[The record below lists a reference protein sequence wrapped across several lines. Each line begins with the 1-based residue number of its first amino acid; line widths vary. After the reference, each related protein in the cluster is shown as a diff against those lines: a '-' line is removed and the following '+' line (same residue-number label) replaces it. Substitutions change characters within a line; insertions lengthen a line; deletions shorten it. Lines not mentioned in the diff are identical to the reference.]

1 LSEEEVTRFLEA
13 ARADDRVCAERVAA
27 AKTIGKGSKGAQ
39 WSQRARSQRVPQA
52 ALWQAFVETAARY
65 GELTRIAWHDID
77 FERRVLVLR
86 AENTK
91 SGRERMIPLRDALV
105 VELLALRAAHAGV
118 LARVPSKHDR
128 VFLTPEGR
136 SWPAYTTNTMR
147 IFDRLLEAAGIDR
160 VDASGL
166 KLDIHALRHSFA
178 SRLSRTNAGLVQ
190 AQRLLGH
197 SDPKLTAQIY
207 THLDVED
214 LRSAI
219 DGLGPRPKQAAD
231 ESAA

>member
-1 LSEEEVTRFLEA
+1 M
-13 ARADDRVCAERVAA
+13 
-27 AKTIGKGSKGAQ
+27 
-39 WSQRARSQRVPQA
+39 PQA
-52 ALWQAFVETAARY
+52 ALWQTFVETGARY

-77 FERRVLVLR
+77 FDRRVMVLR

-105 VELLALRAAHAGV
+105 VELVALRAAHAGV

-136 SWPAYTTNTMR
+136 PWPVYTTNTMR

-160 VDASGL
+160 VDASGR

-178 SRLSRTNAGLVQ
+178 SRLSRTNAGLVE

-207 THLDVED
+207 THLEVED
-214 LRSAI
+214 RRQHEVTIERLLAKPSMR
-219 DGLGPRPKQAAD
+219 
-231 ESAA
+231 